1 MNTRI
6 ETTMVPT
13 KDVFQLRLK
22 PFVEQRIAQS
32 KNHSFLNKQSQE
44 EWQTHILAEVMEHLS
59 FEQFIAMTDDELRG
73 LVGRRMSLK
82 LVAGMLNDFTPEQ
95 MTTFNECLIRR

>member
-1 MNTRI
+1 MNQI
-6 ETTMVPT
+6 KTTMVST

-22 PFVEQRIAQS
+22 PLVEQRIAKS

-44 EWQTHILAEVMEHLS
+44 KWQTYILAEMMKHLS
-59 FEQFIAMTDDELRG
+59 FEQFIAITDDELRK
-73 LVGRRMSLK
+73 LVGRRMSLN

-95 MTTFNECLIRR
+95 MTTFNECLVRR